1 MKNISRRVFIKGLA
15 VAGVAAAA
23 STVLAG
29 CNTNMIPGVD
39 DGAEDDTTEETPA
52 KNQVVEYTD
61 DNGKKLTFTAA
72 GCTNVADGKMVV
84 LSFDIDNGTDTD
96 LVIASKA
103 TTSTTHE
110 GKYYILNTASKAKA
124 YFDGSKNVAGSINT
138 TDISGKG
145 DNLFVKDVTVDG
157 TSKKSYNVYITG
169 VPKDWSKVTLTFDV
183 MMGTSAVANNYLV
196 RPAEFTFENK

>member
-61 DNGKKLTFTAA
+61 DNGKKLTITAA

-84 LSFDIDNGTDTD
+84 LSFDIDNGTDTA
-96 LVIASKA
+96 LLIASQA
-103 TTSTTHE
+103 STTKHN
-110 GKYYILNTASKAKA
+110 GKYYILNTTSKAKA
-124 YFDGSKNVAGSINT
+124 YFDGEKNVAGVVT
-138 TDISGKG
+138 DDDISGKS
-145 DNLFVKDVTVDG
+145 DNLFKTGVTVDG

-169 VPKDWSKVTLTFDV
+169 APKDWSKVTLTFDV
-183 MMGTSAVANNYLV
+183 MMGTDDVTNDYLV

>member
-61 DNGKKLTFTAA
+61 DNGKKLTITAA
-72 GCTNVADGKMVV
+72 GCTNVVDGKMVI

-96 LVIASKA
+96 LLIASA
-103 TTSTTHE
+103 ASASNN
-110 GKYYILNTASKAKA
+110 GKYYILNTKANA
-124 YFDGSKNVAGSINT
+124 YFDGEKNVAGVVT
-138 TDISGKG
+138 DDDISGKG
-145 DNLFVKDVTVDG
+145 DNLFETDVTVAG

-169 VPKDWSKVTLTFDV
+169 APKDWSKVTLTFDV
-183 MMGTSAVANNYLV
+183 MMAASSTSKDYLV
-196 RPAEFTFENK
+196 RPAEFTCENK